1 MLKQEY
7 FRRFPE
13 DCVIE
18 GCVEV
23 EGGKDGRKGRRKQGE
38 EVDWYRCVRPV
49 RSCSTPTIPVLA
61 NSLMWFAGAAT
72 STSPSSASSRL
83 GREDRLIRRAGLR

>member
-38 EVDWYRCVRPV
+38 EVDWYRCVRFFRFTSTLLPPVANGLV
-49 RSCSTPTIPVLA
+49 RSGWSAQRLLLPLRPQVLGSDA
-61 NSLMWFAGAAT
+61 KTA
-72 STSPSSASSRL
+72 
-83 GREDRLIRRAGLR
+83 

>member
-13 DCVIE
+13 DCVVE
-18 GCVEV
+18 GCAEV

-38 EVDWYRCVRPV
+38 EVDWYRCVRHSAGV
-49 RSCSTPTIPVLA
+49 HLSCFRSMLTDCI
-61 NSLMWFAGAAT
+61 
-72 STSPSSASSRL
+72 
-83 GREDRLIRRAGLR
+83 